1 MTVRTETV
9 EYQGY
14 RIIAVEWLGQRQASV
29 IPTSLSLP
37 RPAGEQQ
44 CPGGTRMSAAD
55 KVFIG
60 WFGPRG
66 LATIVFAILVLD
78 ARLPGNDT
86 VMLAAGSTVLLIVI
100 AHGVTANALVKAIG
114 GRREE
119 TASSS

>member
-1 MTVRTETV
+1 MTVRTETI

-14 RIIAVEWLGQRQASV
+14 RIIAVEWLGQWQASV
-29 IPTSLSLP
+29 IPTSLNLP

-44 CPGGTRMSAAD
+44 CLGGTRTSAAD

-60 WFGPRG
+60 WFGPRW

-78 ARLPGNDT
+78 APGNDT
-86 VMLAAGSTVLLIVI
+86 VMLAAGATVLLSVI

-119 TASSS
+119 TPSSS